1 MKGRYK
7 DYKISLSFLSDEVS
21 KQFKEGSFDK
31 VLSISDDQK
40 VYIDKI
46 IKLSKKHNFELL
58 FLTLP
63 MYNTYYNSKIDDFN
77 NINKYLNQLSISNK
91 NVRFLDMNNHQM
103 IYSNDYIKNENLGFN
118 QHLNYKGQIVASN
131 ILANYVN
138 INYSLKTDSVMTVK
152 TVEDLIYNLNLNVD
166 NANLKGG
173 INIINNKKFK
183 SKKEITV
190 SINSELEIKGWLFNT
205 DFPFTKESKK
215 HIILK
220 KDDDFIYFSVDG
232 QVYNRE
238 SVGNEKK
245 FGLSAKNSNFTF
257 IMPARLLEKGAY
269 SVFLV
274 LETGSGEFIMK
285 NSGKNIKIE

>member
-1 MKGRYK
+1 M
-7 DYKISLSFLSDEVS
+7 SFLSDEVS